1 MTPERSEPV
10 RTAGPPPRVSDED
23 DELEALRARVRELEE
38 ERAGLRDFAARAAHE
53 LVAPLVMT
61 EAYGAMITARL
72 DSRQHADL
80 VNDVDAIS
88 RAAAQARRLVEA
100 LLAEAAT
107 ADRPVSREAVS
118 LTAVLADVERT
129 LAPEIAARAARV
141 EAGELPTLR
150 GDGTL
155 LGSVFTNLLVNALR
169 YGPREGMR
177 VRVTAEEEPHTDAW
191 RVVVDSDGT
200 PIRPEDCERIFA
212 PYLRGQHERRIRG
225 AGLGLA
231 ICRRIVERH
240 GGEIGVTP
248 RAGGNRFWFTLPAA

>member
-1 MTPERSEPV
+1 MTPERSDPM
-10 RTAGPPPRVSDED
+10 RTAGPNHVAEEDE
-23 DELEALRARVRELEE
+23 ELEALRIRVRELER

-72 DSRQHADL
+72 DARQHADL

-100 LLAEAAT
+100 LLAEAAS
-107 ADRPVSREAVS
+107 ADRPLARESVPLA
-118 LTAVLADVERT
+118 AVLADVERT
-129 LAPEIAARAARV
+129 LAPEIAARAAAV
-141 EAGELPTLR
+141 EAGELPTIR
-150 GDGTL
+150 GDSTL
-155 LGSVFTNLLVNALR
+155 MSSVFTNLLVNALR

-177 VRVTAEEEPHTDAW
+177 IRVTATEVDHADAW
-191 RVVVDSDGT
+191 RITVDSDGT
-200 PIRPEDCERIFA
+200 AIRAEDCERIFA

-225 AGLGLA
+225 AGLGLS

-248 RAGGNRFWFTLPAA
+248 REGGNRFWFTLPAA